1 MSHPCK
7 VETIYQTSDSSVAL
21 PGGNSLS
28 QHQQRRLSVVRV
40 IATTT
45 SSTAAAKAAA
55 STSSS
60 KPSTVSSSTW
70 STAAATSSSFIA
82 RCTTTTTTTTSFPIS
97 TRTATTAVSS
107 PSTAA
112 TRWSSS
118 SGHFRHAGLVDALVR
133 HFEIATLKLRSIQL
147 DGIFDRLI
155 RLHVQERVCWYI
167 GKTRKR
173 KGRERMRIHPET
185 TKEHKCELQKQTIIG
200 TLECIQ
206 KSHGKIMNLLGLI
219 KINSVGLPAVP
230 EIRDKQNLW

>member
-82 RCTTTTTTTTSFPIS
+82 RCTTTTTTSFPIS
-97 TRTATTAVSS
+97 TRTAATAVSS